1 MSKFESGVLTGQQVT
16 EVFDDAIARGYAL
29 PAVNVIGTN
38 SVNAVLETARE
49 VNSPVIIQFSNG
61 GGAFFAGKGLGNGE
75 QQASILG
82 SVSGAHHIHTLAK
95 AYGVPVIIHTFHGH
109 VFHSYF
115 GRIKTEIFKRIER
128 SLAKKSTGIIAISE
142 QQKKEL
148 AEIHKICPA
157 HKIEVIPL
165 GLDLTKF
172 NTNKAENRAKL
183 RAELHL
189 SDHEIAIAI
198 IGRLAPVKDHG
209 FFLDVISEVAKKTE
223 KNIKVFIVG
232 DGSEREAIE
241 NQANQINATFQ
252 GLITFTSW
260 IEDIAPFNH
269 AMDIICLTSKNEGT
283 PVSLIEA
290 QAAGVPVISTNVGG
304 VLDIVEQGKTGFVVE
319 PNDLEAYASKLL
331 ELIEKS
337 ES

>member
-1 MSKFESGVLTGQQVT
+1 
-16 EVFDDAIARGYAL
+16 
-29 PAVNVIGTN
+29 
-38 SVNAVLETARE
+38 
-49 VNSPVIIQFSNG
+49 
-61 GGAFFAGKGLGNGE
+61 
-75 QQASILG
+75 
-82 SVSGAHHIHTLAK
+82 
-95 AYGVPVIIHTFHGH
+95 
-109 VFHSYF
+109 
-115 GRIKTEIFKRIER
+115 
-128 SLAKKSTGIIAISE
+128 
-142 QQKKEL
+142 
-148 AEIHKICPA
+148 
-157 HKIEVIPL
+157 VIPL

-319 PNDLEAYASKLL
+319 PNDLEAYSRKLL
-331 ELIEKS
+331 ELIENELLRKNMA
-337 ES
+337 ENGWKHVGEKYHYTQLVRNIEDYYMRLLQKV